1 MQHRS
6 LVLPNIGIDVG
17 HFATKFTSGRTSGP
31 ANLGSAIRTD
41 SFPSVAVTTGPLKE
55 LATARRLDGVTLSGG
70 DNLFFVGKSAPDLLG
85 PHGILR
91 RASEFYSTTDA
102 YKALQKCALWYIAKQ
117 HGVTRSLVIEHL
129 VVGLPLN
136 TISTHLTLLQS
147 NSVGTHELP
156 APHDASQTIT
166 VEVKAVV
173 VVAQPQGAIVNYIES
188 QPNGVVEDEDLL
200 LVIDMGGGTFDWFV
214 STGDYSARYN
224 ICGAV
229 SVGTLNC
236 AQTIAGLINPLF
248 ASNQTILDRIDKAL
262 RNGADEFRLGT
273 VTYSIADYWQ
283 PVEGHITASFE
294 EMRRQI
300 GNFAQFNH
308 VILTGGGA
316 PLLQKTLRR
325 TNPELSSII
334 KMDTDPVYGNVKGFH
349 QMSEEV
355 TR

>member
-17 HFATKFTSGRTSGP
+17 HYATKFTLGRTSGP
-31 ANLGSAIRTD
+31 ASLGSTIRTD
-41 SFPSVAVTTGPLKE
+41 SISSVAVSTGPLKE
-55 LATARRLDGVTLSGG
+55 LATARRLDGVTLAVGNS
-70 DNLFFVGKSAPDLLG
+70 LYFVGKSAPNLLG
-85 PHGILR
+85 PHGNFR
-91 RASEFYSTTDA
+91 RASDFYCTTDA
-102 YKALQKCALWYIAKQ
+102 YKALYRGAQWYIAEQ

-136 TISTHLTLLQS
+136 TISNYAATVEA
-147 NSVGTHELP
+147 NSIGMHELP

-166 VEVKAVV
+166 VEVKEVV

-188 QPNGVVEDEDLL
+188 QPHGVVEDEDLL

-214 STGDYSARYN
+214 STGDYQPHYN
-224 ICGAV
+224 LCGAV
-229 SVGTLNC
+229 NMGTLNC
-236 AQTIAGLINPLF
+236 AQTIAELINSSLV
-248 ASNQTILDRIDKAL
+248 SNQTVLDRIDKAL
-262 RNGADEFRLGT
+262 RIGADQFRLGT
-273 VTYSIADYWQ
+273 VTYSMANYWQ
-283 PVEGHITASFE
+283 PVADLITVSFN
-294 EMRRQI
+294 EMRTRI